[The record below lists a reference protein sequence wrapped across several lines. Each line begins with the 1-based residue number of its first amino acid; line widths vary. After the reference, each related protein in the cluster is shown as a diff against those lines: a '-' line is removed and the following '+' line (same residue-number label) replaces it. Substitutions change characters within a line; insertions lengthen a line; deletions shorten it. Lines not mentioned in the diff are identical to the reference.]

1 MKTLYLVR
9 HAEAG
14 WDKSDLKDFDR
25 PLTEHGRAEAAF
37 VGSLLRTGGLLFD
50 VIVCSVA
57 VRARETATLLC
68 KAAGFAGESDFDER
82 IYEANTNRLVEVAS
96 GIDAENGSVMLV
108 GHNPGME
115 SLVRYLTGE
124 IEPMP
129 TAAIAQMELDV
140 DDWSSIHG
148 GCGRLIS
155 IIRPADEMVL

>member
-14 WDKSDLKDFDR
+14 WDNSDLKDFDR

-37 VGSLLRTGGLLFD
+37 VGSLLRTRVLVPN
-50 VIVCSVA
+50 VIVCSTA
-57 VRARETATLLC
+57 VRARDTATLLC
-68 KAAGFAGESDFDER
+68 KSAGFAGEIDFDER

-96 GIDAENGSVMLV
+96 GFDGEHGSAMLV

-115 SLVRYLTGE
+115 SLGRYLTGE
-124 IEPMP
+124 IQPMP
-129 TAAIAQMELDV
+129 TAAFATMELDL
-140 DDWSSIHG
+140 DAWSSIHD